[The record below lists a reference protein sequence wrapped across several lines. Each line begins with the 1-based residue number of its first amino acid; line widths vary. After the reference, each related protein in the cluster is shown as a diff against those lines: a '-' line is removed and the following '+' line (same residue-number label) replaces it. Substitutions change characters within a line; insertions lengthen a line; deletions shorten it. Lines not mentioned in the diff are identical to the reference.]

1 MKSSLYLSTA
11 LLIAG
16 LATAPIETAA
26 RSATASAKVAGKPE
40 LGSFGIDLTGM
51 DPKVSPGDDFYR
63 YVNGAWDDR
72 TQIPGDRSS
81 WSSFAILRDLSD
93 QRTRDVM
100 EHVDSDP
107 RAKADAKKAGLL
119 YRSFMDEAAIEA
131 KGAAV
136 LKPDLDA
143 IAAIAS
149 TSDLAAA
156 FAKASRDGISTPI
169 ALGIDIDDKDP
180 DSYVV
185 AIGQSGLGLPDRDY
199 YLVKDNA
206 KYAEARTAYQAHVA
220 KMLALAGIS
229 DSEKKAADIFA
240 LETKIAETHWSRVQ
254 NRQAEKR
261 YNPFA
266 RTALPGS
273 FPGFDWNA
281 FLSAAKLDNQPMVV
295 VGQPSAIQG
304 VIPIMASTPLD
315 TWKAYLDYRTIA
327 TRADILPRAFVEQ
340 NFQFQKVLSGTPEL
354 KVRWKRAVD
363 YVNDGMGEA
372 VGQLYVAHYFPPESK
387 AKMDALVRNILA
399 AMKLRIQNVTWM
411 APETKTK
418 ALQKL
423 AAFRPKIG
431 YPDRFRDYAA
441 LRIAAGDAYG
451 NQQRF
456 ARFNYDFEVAKLGKP
471 ADRGEWGMT
480 PQTVNAY
487 ARPNWNEIVF
497 PAAILQAPFFDP
509 NADPAVNYGAIGAVI
524 GHEISHHFD
533 DQGRKFDATG
543 RLSEWWSSGD
553 VTRFKAYTDRVEA
566 QYSAYEPLPGVH
578 VNGGLTLGENMADLA
593 GVTVA
598 LDAWKISLGGKPART
613 IDGFTGEQRF
623 FMAFAQVYRNKARD
637 ASVQR
642 QIASDPHTPGN
653 WRPYVV
659 RNLDA
664 WYDAFKVPAGTKF
677 YLAPA
682 DRIKVW

>member
-1 MKSSLYLSTA
+1 M
-11 LLIAG
+11 AG
-16 LATAPIETAA
+16 IATAPPAFAA
-26 RSATASAKVAGKPE
+26 ASSATAAKSE

-51 DPKVSPGDDFYR
+51 DPKVAPGDDFYR

-72 TQIPGDRSS
+72 TVIPGDRAS

-93 QRTRDVM
+93 QRTREVM
-100 EHVDSDP
+100 EHVDSDRLVKP
-107 RAKADAKKAGLL
+107 DARKAGQL

-136 LKPDLDA
+136 LKPDLDT
-143 IAAIAS
+143 IAALAS
-149 TSDLAAA
+149 PRDLAAA
-156 FAKASRDGISTPI
+156 FARANRDGIDTPI
-169 ALGIDIDDKDP
+169 AVGVTIDAKDP
-180 DSYVV
+180 DFYVAYV
-185 AIGQSGLGLPDRDY
+185 GQSGLGLPDRDY
-199 YLVKDNA
+199 YLVQDNP
-206 KYAEARTAYQAHVA
+206 KYAEARAAYQAHVA
-220 KMLALAGIS
+220 KMLALAGIL

-240 LETKIAETHWSRVQ
+240 LETKIAEAHWSRVQ
-254 NRQAEKR
+254 SRQAEKR
-261 YNPFA
+261 YNPFTPA
-266 RTALPGS
+266 ELATR
-273 FPGFDWNA
+273 FPGFDWSG
-281 FLSAAKLDNQPMVV
+281 FLDAARLDGQKKVI
-295 VGQPSAIQG
+295 VGPPSAIEG
-304 VIPIMASTPLD
+304 MIPLLAATPLD

-327 TRADILPRAFVEQ
+327 ARVDVLPKAFVEQ

-354 KVRWKRAVD
+354 KIRWKRAVD

-372 VGQLYVAHYFPPESK
+372 VGQLYVAHYFPPASK

-399 AMKLRIQNVTWM
+399 AMKMRLQNVSWM
-411 APETKTK
+411 APETRAK
-418 ALQKL
+418 ALEKL

-431 YPDRFRDYAA
+431 YPDTFRDYAA
-441 LRIAAGDAYG
+441 LQVAADDAYG

-456 ARFNYDFEVAKLGKP
+456 TRFAYDVEVAKLGKP
-471 ADRGEWGMT
+471 ADRGEWSMT

-487 ARPNWNEIVF
+487 ARPTWNEIVF
-497 PAAILQAPFFDP
+497 PAAILQPPFFDP

-533 DQGRKFDATG
+533 DQGRKYDKTG
-543 RLSEWWSSGD
+543 RLAEWWTSGD
-553 VTRFKAYTDRVEA
+553 VMRFKVYTDKVDA
-566 QYSAYEPLPGVH
+566 QYSAYQPLPGVH
-578 VNGGLTLGENMADLA
+578 VNGALTLGENMADLA

-598 LDAWKISLGGKPART
+598 YDAWKISLGGKPART

-664 WYDAFKVPAGTKF
+664 WYVAFKVPAGTKF

>member
-1 MKSSLYLSTA
+1 MKSTLLLSSA

-16 LATAPIETAA
+16 ITTAPAALAA
-26 RSATASAKVAGKPE
+26 RSSTVASKPE
-40 LGSFGIDLTGM
+40 LGSFGVDLTAM
-51 DPKVSPGDDFYR
+51 DPKVAPGDDFYR

-72 TQIPGDRSS
+72 TIIPGDRSS

-93 QRTRDVM
+93 QRTHEVM
-100 EHVDSDP
+100 EHVDSDTM
-107 RAKADAKKAGLL
+107 AKPDAKKAGML
-119 YRSFMDEAAIEA
+119 YRSFMDEAAIET
-131 KGAAV
+131 KGAAA

-149 TSDLAAA
+149 TRNLAAA
-156 FAKASRDGISTPI
+156 FARANRDGISAPI
-169 ALGIDIDDKDP
+169 NVGVTIDAKDP

-185 AIGQSGLGLPDRDY
+185 YVGQGGLGLPDRDY
-199 YLVKDNA
+199 YLIRDNP
-206 KYAEARTAYQAHVA
+206 KFAEARTAYQAHVA
-220 KMLALAGIS
+220 KMLALAGIA
-229 DSEKKAADIFA
+229 DSETKAADILA
-240 LETKIAETHWSRVQ
+240 LETKIAEAHWSRVQ
-254 NRQAEKR
+254 SRQADKR
-261 YNPFA
+261 YNPFTPA
-266 RTALPGS
+266 ELATR
-273 FPGFDWNA
+273 FPGFDWSA
-281 FLSAAKLDNQPMVV
+281 FLGAVKLDGQTKVI
-295 VGQPSAIQG
+295 VGPPSAIEG
-304 VIPIMASTPLD
+304 MIPLLAATPLD
-315 TWKAYLDYRTIA
+315 TWKAYLVYRAIA
-327 TRADILPRAFVEQ
+327 ARVDVLPRAFVEED
-340 NFQFQKVLSGTPEL
+340 FQFQKVLSGTPEL

-363 YVNDGMGEA
+363 YVNAGMGDA

-399 AMKLRIQNVTWM
+399 AMKMRLQNVSWM
-411 APETKTK
+411 APETKAK
-418 ALQKL
+418 ALEKL

-431 YPDRFRDYAA
+431 YPDKFRDYSA
-441 LRIAAGDAYG
+441 LQIAADDAYG

-456 ARFNYDFEVAKLGKP
+456 TRFDYDFEVAKLGKP

-487 ARPNWNEIVF
+487 ARPSWNEIVF
-497 PAAILQAPFFDP
+497 PAAILQPPFFDP

-533 DQGRKFDATG
+533 DQGRKYDATG
-543 RLSEWWSSGD
+543 RLAEWWTSGD
-553 VTRFKAYTDRVEA
+553 VTRFKVYTDKVDA

-578 VNGGLTLGENMADLA
+578 VNGALTLGENMADLA

-598 LDAWKISLGGKPART
+598 YDAWKISLNGKPART

-664 WYDAFKVPAGTKF
+664 WYDAFKIPAGTKF